1 MADLNIPTA
10 PAIFGWSAAAQAR
23 PIRVGGIGSLT
34 GVVSVWGRALREGL
48 GQLNPRAA
56 EAFVLRYL
64 EGMSNG
70 EVAATLGT
78 SAPVVAVTLHRAR
91 RTLQKHIEKTVGE
104 QS

>member
-1 MADLNIPTA
+1 
-10 PAIFGWSAAAQAR
+10 
-23 PIRVGGIGSLT
+23 
-34 GVVSVWGRALREGL
+34 
-48 GQLNPRAA
+48 
-56 EAFVLRYL
+56 
-64 EGMSNG
+64 MSNG